1 MHLVAKVFDWDI
13 TEEEIASESAHLVG
27 QDSDLAQVHAL
38 NRLIDRFLLLHQAQ
52 SKGIN
57 ASDEEYDSALLETLE
72 DIEAVPSNDE
82 ETRELEERIRRR
94 IIIRKY
100 VQQICALDVPIGD
113 EQLLA
118 FYEEQ
123 KEVFFAPEAVRAAHI
138 LIRADQPEAEKLAR
152 ELRDRIQTEED
163 FQNICGAHSQ
173 CPTGVRCG
181 DLGWF
186 PRGRMIKELEDA
198 AFGLEVGEISDII
211 HSRYGFHILMV
222 TDKKVQRT
230 VAFEEIRD
238 SLKSRLLQLER
249 EFYLIRHV
257 NGLRKSYQN
266 QIRILDSRY
275 VN

>member
-52 SKGIN
+52 SKGID

-152 ELRDRIQTEED
+152 ELRDRIKTEED

>member
-1 MHLVAKVFDWDI
+1 
-13 TEEEIASESAHLVG
+13 
-27 QDSDLAQVHAL
+27 
-38 NRLIDRFLLLHQAQ
+38 
-52 SKGIN
+52 
-57 ASDEEYDSALLETLE
+57 
-72 DIEAVPSNDE
+72 
-82 ETRELEERIRRR
+82 
-94 IIIRKY
+94 
-100 VQQICALDVPIGD
+100 
-113 EQLLA
+113 
-118 FYEEQ
+118 
-123 KEVFFAPEAVRAAHI
+123 
-138 LIRADQPEAEKLAR
+138 
-152 ELRDRIQTEED
+152 
-163 FQNICGAHSQ
+163 
-173 CPTGVRCG
+173 
-181 DLGWF
+181 
-186 PRGRMIKELEDA
+186 MIKELEDA

>member
-1 MHLVAKVFDWDI
+1 MHLVAKVFDLDI

-38 NRLIDRFLLLHQAQ
+38 NRLIDRCLLFHQAL
-52 SKGIN
+52 SSGIS

-72 DIEAVPSNDE
+72 DLEAAPSNDA
-82 ETRELEERIRRR
+82 ETRALEERIRRR
-94 IIIRKY
+94 IIVRKY
-100 VQQICALDVPIGD
+100 VQKICAHDVPIGD

-138 LIRADQPEAEKLAR
+138 LIRADQPNAAKLAA
-152 ELRDRIQTEED
+152 ELRDRIKTEED
-163 FQNICGAHSQ
+163 FKNICGSHSQ

-186 PRGRMIKELEDA
+186 PKGRMIKELEDA
-198 AFGLEVGEISDII
+198 AFSMEVGEISDII
-211 HSRYGFHILMV
+211 QTKHGFHILMV

-238 SLKSRLLQLER
+238 SLKSRLVQLER
-249 EFYLIRHV
+249 EYFLIRHV
-257 NGLRKSYQN
+257 NGLRKSYQS
-266 QIRILDSRY
+266 QIRILDSRF

>member
-52 SKGIN
+52 SKGID

>member
-152 ELRDRIQTEED
+152 ELRDRIKTEED